1 MTAPLSYQES
11 FDNSGLQAGLP
22 SMEVGRV
29 LVCLDVTEE
38 IVDEA
43 IERGCNM
50 ILSHHP
56 LIFKPLK
63 QISGLSYQQR
73 CCIKAIKNDIAIY
86 SAHTSLDNAPG
97 GVNYKIASIIG
108 LDNLSFLSP
117 LEGREGGSG
126 VIGSLPEPMNDGDFV
141 RMLAERFGVKCVRHS
156 RLVGKTVS
164 KVAICGGA
172 GAFLAADARN
182 AGADCFVSGE
192 FHYHDFFEYPGLTLV
207 ELGHYQSEKF
217 TVDLLADLLK
227 SAFPALEV
235 LKTEIDTNPIEYSI

>member
-86 SAHTSLDNAPG
+86 SAHTSLDNAVG
-97 GVNYKIASIIG
+97 GVNYKIASLLG
-108 LDNLSFLSP
+108 VQVDGFLQGG
-117 LEGREGGSG
+117 EECGSG
-126 VIGSLPEPMNDGDFV
+126 VIGHLEAPMESEEFLRSV
-141 RMLAERFGVKCVRHS
+141 KAKFGIEALRCSEFEGR
-156 RLVGKTVS
+156 RIS

-172 GAFLAADARN
+172 GAFLLGDAI
-182 AGADCFVSGE
+182 AQGADCFVCGE
-192 FHYHDFFEYPGLTLV
+192 FHYHDYFENCGVILC
-207 ELGHYQSEKF
+207 ECGHYQSEQF
-217 TVDLLADLLK
+217 TCCLLRDLVQA
-227 SAFPALEV
+227 SCPEV
-235 LKTEIDTNPIEYSI
+235 EVHITEINTNPIKYL